1 MNSENMGLPVY
12 YVIGNHDY
20 VKGEYGEKLY
30 ESIYG
35 PVWYSFDVGNVHYVV
50 TPFQKGAD

>member
-35 PVWYSFDVGNVHYVV
+35 PVWYSFDVGMF
-50 TPFQKGAD
+50 TM

>member
-1 MNSENMGLPVY
+1 M
-12 YVIGNHDY
+12 IGNHTMRA
-20 VKGEYGEKLY
+20 GNMRGAF

-50 TPFQKGAD
+50 TPFQTA